1 MNSSFKPMLA
11 ATVKDPATLTFPLL
25 ASPKLDGVRAIVR
38 DGVVLSRNL
47 KPIPNRHVQ
56 KLFGRPELEGLDG
69 ELIMGDPADPAAF
82 RLTSSAVMSH
92 EGEPA
97 VTFYVFDLVI
107 PDPDLTFSARLVILQ
122 AKLKQLKRRDVK
134 LLDQATVR
142 DQAELDAF
150 ETLSLDRGYEG
161 VMLRSAAG
169 LYKHGRS
176 TFKEHGLMKLKRF
189 EDAEARII
197 GFEELQHN
205 ANDATTSLLGAKE
218 RSSKKSGM
226 VGRDTLGA
234 LLVVGVNG
242 PYKDV
247 KFSIGTG
254 FDSATRAD
262 IWGHRGEWEGRLVT
276 YKFFPKGSK
285 TAPRFPVYKAW
296 RRDV

>member
-1 MNSSFKPMLA
+1 MSKQFKPMLS
-11 ATVKDPATLTFPLL
+11 ATIDDVSELRYPLL
-25 ASPKLDGVRAIVR
+25 ASVKLDGVRAMVR
-38 DGVVLSRNL
+38 DGVLVSRNL
-47 KPIPNRHVQ
+47 KPIPNKHVQ
-56 KLFGRPELEGLDG
+56 KMFGRKALEGFDG
-69 ELIMGDPADPAAF
+69 ELIMGDPTDPAAF
-82 RLTSSAVMSH
+82 RNTSSAVMSH
-92 EGEPA
+92 DGEPD
-97 VTFYVFDLVI
+97 VVFHVFDVCNVEGVKYIFRLHHLQMATR
-107 PDPDLTFSARLVILQ
+107 DLTNVQLVGQ
-122 AKLKQLKRRDVK
+122 VKVVRSEDVD
-134 LLDQATVR
+134 LY
-142 DQAELDAF
+142 
-150 ETLSLDRGYEG
+150 ETTALNAGYEG
-161 VMLRSAAG
+161 VMLRSEDAP
-169 LYKHGRS
+169 YKWGRS
-176 TFKEHGLMKLKRF
+176 TLKEQGLMKLKRF

-254 FDSATRAD
+254 FDAATRAD
-262 IWGHRGEWEGRLVT
+262 IWGHRSQWDGRLVT

-285 TAPRFPVYKAW
+285 IAPRFPVYKAW